1 MTEYLCLSDLLDS
14 DLSSYEYFCSLPENI
29 KQKIEMEEEE
39 GVTVITY
46 RKENRIQAIQK
57 AKELR
62 AQGRNVALRPEKV
75 TKVCEVEL

>member
-1 MTEYLCLSDLLDS
+1 
-14 DLSSYEYFCSLPENI
+14 
-29 KQKIEMEEEE
+29 MEEEE

-75 TKVCEVEL
+75 TKVCEVDL

>member
-1 MTEYLCLSDLLDS
+1 
-14 DLSSYEYFCSLPENI
+14 
-29 KQKIEMEEEE
+29 MEEEE

-62 AQGRNVALRPEKV
+62 AQGSNVALRPEKV

>member
-1 MTEYLCLSDLLDS
+1 
-14 DLSSYEYFCSLPENI
+14 
-29 KQKIEMEEEE
+29 MEEEE

-62 AQGRNVALRPEKV
+62 AQGRNVALAQRK
-75 TKVCEVEL
+75 

>member
-1 MTEYLCLSDLLDS
+1 MLQNVQTNTQATPKYLK
-14 DLSSYEYFCSLPENI
+14 N
-29 KQKIEMEEEE
+29 KTK
-39 GVTVITY
+39 ITY